1 MEPVLQPDGTSVKP
15 TTIARAAGYAF
26 EQVDG
31 FLDKLG
37 KPVGLKSYKPY
48 HSTSEDF
55 LHAYLGMI
63 GIPVD
68 LDVRISLDKKYAKIR
83 DLIIGEELSGKE
95 EGGIPGFGVFGM
107 GGAGRMT
114 FPLKL
119 SPHSYR
125 VFEAV
130 PKTSKAP

>member
-48 HSTSEDF
+48 HSTGEDF

-68 LDVRISLDKKYAKIR
+68 LV
-83 DLIIGEELSGKE
+83 
-95 EGGIPGFGVFGM
+95 PGFGGFGM

-119 SPHSYR
+119 SPHSSR

-130 PKTSKAP
+130 PKTSKAPRSVFPTALLPSQHGRA